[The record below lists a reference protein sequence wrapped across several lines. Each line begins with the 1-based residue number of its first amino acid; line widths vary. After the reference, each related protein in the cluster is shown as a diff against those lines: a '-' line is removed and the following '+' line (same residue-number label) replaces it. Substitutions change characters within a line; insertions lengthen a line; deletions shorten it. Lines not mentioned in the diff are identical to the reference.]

1 MSCKSSSSQSA
12 IVAIFTADVPLSQ
25 EIRSPVSAVCG
36 ILFRMTPENSPRIRA
51 LRMLMM
57 MDAVVLTGLGAL
69 FIAVPRRI
77 EAAFHFQ
84 NLPVGVDYMIGLWG
98 CVFAT
103 VGLGYALAA
112 VNPRRNVL
120 WVQMGIA
127 RGVLEIVFG
136 TVCVLRGVVTW
147 EQASFGIFT
156 AAFIAAAYAVLYPRK
171 EGA

>member
-1 MSCKSSSSQSA
+1 MVIPATVPGMSP
-12 IVAIFTADVPLSQ
+12 D
-25 EIRSPVSAVCG
+25 
-36 ILFRMTPENSPRIRA
+36 NSPRIRA

-69 FIAVPRRI
+69 FIAVPRHI

-84 NLPVGVDYMIGLWG
+84 NLPHGVDYMIGLWG

-103 VGLGYALAA
+103 VGLGYILAA
-112 VNPRRNVL
+112 VDPRRNVI

-127 RGVLEIVFG
+127 RGLLEVIFG
-136 TVCVLRGVVTW
+136 AVCVLRGVVTW

-156 AAFIAAAYAVLYPRK
+156 ASFIAAAYVFMYPRK
-171 EGA
+171 EAA

>member
-1 MSCKSSSSQSA
+1 MRDEFIPA
-12 IVAIFTADVPLSQ
+12 VRLVPFVSFLPSWQ
-25 EIRSPVSAVCG
+25 KIRSPELRVRV
-36 ILFRMTPENSPRIRA
+36 ILCSMSLEDSPRIRA

-84 NLPVGVDYMIGLWG
+84 NLPLGVDYMIGLWG

-112 VNPRRNVL
+112 VDPRRNVL

-127 RGVLEIVFG
+127 RGVLEVVFG
-136 TVCVLRGVVTW
+136 AICVVRGVVTW

-156 AAFIAAAYAVLYPRK
+156 AVFIAAAYVVMYPRK
-171 EGA
+171 VAA

>member
-1 MSCKSSSSQSA
+1 MNLLLPCVWFPSCSFCRRGKK
-12 IVAIFTADVPLSQ
+12 
-25 EIRSPVSAVCG
+25 IRSPELRVRV
-36 ILFRMTPENSPRIRA
+36 ILYSMSLEDSPRIRA

-84 NLPVGVDYMIGLWG
+84 NLPLGVDYMIGLWG

-112 VNPRRNVL
+112 VDPRRNVL

-127 RGVLEIVFG
+127 RGVLEVVFG
-136 TVCVLRGVVTW
+136 AICVVRGVVTW

-156 AAFIAAAYAVLYPRK
+156 AVFIAAAYVFMYPRR
-171 EGA
+171 EAA

>member
-1 MSCKSSSSQSA
+1 LNASPGTHAAVRREPVVRAKL
-12 IVAIFTADVPLSQ
+12 TAK
-25 EIRSPVSAVCG
+25 IRSPFSATATT
-36 ILFRMTPENSPRIRA
+36 LRRMSSENLPRVRA

-57 MDAVVLTGLGAL
+57 MDAVVLTGLGVL
-69 FIAVPRRI
+69 FITVPQRI

-84 NLPVGVDYMIGLWG
+84 HLPHGVEYLIGLWG

-112 VNPRRNVL
+112 VEPRRNVI

-127 RGVLEIVFG
+127 RGVLEAVFG
-136 TVCVLRGVVTW
+136 AMCVLRRVVSW
-147 EQASFGIFT
+147 EQAAFGIFT

-171 EGA
+171 EPEQ

>member
-1 MSCKSSSSQSA
+1 MNLLLPCVWFPSCPFCRRGKK
-12 IVAIFTADVPLSQ
+12 
-25 EIRSPVSAVCG
+25 IRSPELRVRV
-36 ILFRMTPENSPRIRA
+36 ILYSMSLEDSPRIRA

-84 NLPVGVDYMIGLWG
+84 NLPLGVDYMIGLWG

-112 VNPRRNVL
+112 VDPRRNVL

-127 RGVLEIVFG
+127 RGVLEVVFG
-136 TVCVLRGVVTW
+136 AICVVRGVVTW

-156 AAFIAAAYAVLYPRK
+156 AVFIAAAYVFMYPRR
-171 EGA
+171 EAA